1 MALIHSLHIT
11 LFFIDVRI
19 CRTHRSPFQHSNMH
33 SIQYSAYLCSWEQQV
48 RVLPLFYMKMWHAQV
63 KRKWSSYIWSV
74 VSSSLCAGLPTCL
87 RGLWPDVVLLRW
99 VEMESSLLTCQGQV
113 DSVYGQMKL
122 SESDFNK
129 IPYWLCSQGD
139 KLLYSLC
146 SQGINKKYYADFDHV
161 LAFNVG

>member
-1 MALIHSLHIT
+1 
-11 LFFIDVRI
+11 
-19 CRTHRSPFQHSNMH
+19 
-33 SIQYSAYLCSWEQQV
+33 
-48 RVLPLFYMKMWHAQV
+48 
-63 KRKWSSYIWSV
+63 
-74 VSSSLCAGLPTCL
+74 
-87 RGLWPDVVLLRW
+87 
-99 VEMESSLLTCQGQV
+99 MESSLLTCQGQV